1 MDEIILFAAVVII
14 VAGSMALLVIE
25 ARDRREAKKRR
36 SILDAQWKRF
46 FEYVEDVEP
55 DKVPEYRLKAMRWGQ
70 G

>member
-1 MDEIILFAAVVII
+1 MKVELIATTT
-14 VAGSMALLVIE
+14 ALLVCLGIAVNE
-25 ARDRREAKKRR
+25 FRIQRKNRQRREH
-36 SILDAQWKRF
+36 LDAQWKRF